1 MKILQAKTLL
11 GLAAFGVGVGLAAA
25 SIADGNGIIA
35 FGSSD
40 ASVVLQSSL
49 TSPVSVT
56 AVSGGSITGS
66 PSFDPVNGML
76 PGATG
81 GAYFNGKFPDTANA
95 GQLSIEVQRTLISQP
110 SPDQISGGIGGSQG
124 FNHLADGWLTLVN
137 VDSAN
142 GAPFAGLGLTDLAA
156 LGGGCAQTGFIGL
169 GVHSA
174 GKSDFVRVTLSW
186 SGNTCDLYVDGLLE
200 NTVSGTAAGM
210 DVGEIAVGY
219 SPPESY
225 REQQYYI
232 RNLVLSNQ
240 PVRFPVHPQLST
252 VVIYGDSFASQAN
265 PYVIGSTHFDST
277 AGFQL
282 IRDMNNAGMSIGQLI
297 LKDYAGQV
305 LNKHPDTNQ
314 TSFQLG
320 TNRFGGTAEKLT
332 DVVNANADYVIIMG
346 GSNDATGDAAE
357 RGAVAPSFA
366 ADLLSMCRTILNNP
380 RTKGIIVQTLMSA
393 KGNSTYATP
402 TYVANVAAVNA
413 IIGALPGTWNSTYP
427 GEMGKIKVVDTFTAT
442 GGESAAPNMENG
454 TLTGALN
461 DLHPAAFASVI
472 SGNLIAGALQSF
484 LATSGA
490 ITVTGC
496 TTDQNG
502 VILQPSAT
510 LTVNLGGATACTG
523 YGQYN
528 VAQSLTLNQ
537 PTLKLIL
544 TNEFVPASGQ
554 SFKILSWATLSG
566 TFGAIKLPLLPAGLT
581 WDSSALYTTGIVSA
595 KRIPAPTIRISAG
608 GNQSFSAGKL
618 AAPVV
623 FAVSGTGA
631 LTVTTMSSN
640 PMLVP
645 NSAVSVSPGCGSS
658 ALACSATIA
667 VAAGQT
673 GSSTV
678 TLAAFDTYGQ
688 VTSATATITV
698 TKPPA
703 PTISITAG
711 ATQSFTVGSLAAP
724 VAFTVAGTGALS
736 VTAASNN
743 NALLP
748 NSGVSLS
755 SNCGSLVRSC
765 SASLAIA
772 VGQTGSSTVTLQA
785 QDAYGQK
792 GTATAAIQVNPAPSP
807 GGGGGSL
814 DLMTLSGL
822 AGLVAIGCR
831 KLYRR
836 APVRRGAR
844 GASDHR

>member
-1 MKILQAKTLL
+1 MKIREQKVVL
-11 GLAAFGVGVGLAAA
+11 GLATFGIGVALAAA
-25 SIADGNGIIA
+25 SIADSNGIIG

-40 ASVVLQSSL
+40 PSVVLQSSL
-49 TSPVSVT
+49 TSPASVT

-76 PGATG
+76 PGTTG
-81 GAYFNGKFPDTANA
+81 GAYFNGKLFNTADA

-124 FNHLADGWLTLVN
+124 FNHLAGGWLTLLSI
-137 VDSAN
+137 DSAN
-142 GAPFAGLGLTDLAA
+142 GAPFGGVGLTDLAA
-156 LGGGCAQTGFIGL
+156 LGGGCAQSGFIGL
-169 GVHSA
+169 GIHSA

-186 SGNTCDLYVDGLLE
+186 SGDTCDLYVDGLLE
-200 NTVSGTAAGM
+200 NTVSGTAAGV

-219 SPPESY
+219 SPPDSY
-225 REQQYYI
+225 REQNYYI
-232 RNLVLSNQ
+232 RDLVLSNQ

-265 PYVIGSTHFDST
+265 PYVIGSTHFDAT

-282 IRDMNNAGMSIGQLI
+282 IRDMNNAGMSIGRVI
-297 LKDYAGQV
+297 LKDYPGQV

-320 TNRFGGTAEKLT
+320 TNRFGGTADKLT

-346 GSNDATGDAAE
+346 GTNDATGDAAE

-366 ADLLSMCRTILNNP
+366 ADLLSMCRTILDNP
-380 RTKGIIVQTLMSA
+380 QTKGIIVQTLMSA
-393 KGNSTYATP
+393 KGNATYATP

-413 IIGALPGTWNSTYP
+413 IIRALPSTWDSTYP
-427 GEMGKIKVVDTFTAT
+427 GETKKIKVVDTFTAT
-442 GGESAAPNMENG
+442 GGESAAPDMENG

-502 VILQPSAT
+502 VILQPGAA
-510 LTVNLGGATACTG
+510 LTVSLGGATACTG
-523 YGQYN
+523 YAQYN

-544 TNEFVPASGQ
+544 TDGFVPAAGQ

-566 TFGAIKLPLLPAGLT
+566 TFGTIKLPFLPAGLT
-581 WDSSALYTTGIVSA
+581 WDSSALYTTGIVSV

-608 GNQSFSAGKL
+608 ANQSFSAGKS

-623 FAVSGTGA
+623 FAVAGTGV
-631 LTVTTMSSN
+631 LTVTAVSN
-640 PMLVP
+640 NPKLVA

-658 ALACSATIA
+658 TLACSATIA

-673 GSSTV
+673 GSSTL
-678 TLAAFDTYGQ
+678 TLTASDAYGQ
-688 VTSATATITV
+688 VATATATITV
-698 TKPPA
+698 SKPPA
-703 PTISITAG
+703 PTVSITAG
-711 ATQSFTVGSLAAP
+711 ATQSFTLGGSAAP

-736 VTAASNN
+736 VTAASKRFQCL
-743 NALLP
+743 APELWRIP
-748 NSGVSLS
+748 DP
-755 SNCGSLVRSC
+755 RS
-765 SASLAIA
+765 IA
-772 VGQTGSSTVTLQA
+772 A
-785 QDAYGQK
+785 HRCD
-792 GTATAAIQVNPAPSP
+792 
-807 GGGGGSL
+807 
-814 DLMTLSGL
+814 
-822 AGLVAIGCR
+822 
-831 KLYRR
+831 
-836 APVRRGAR
+836 PVRR
-844 GASDHR
+844 ASRLRPAKPDPRR